1 MFSKSPV
8 KRTGRNR
15 FVRNVLIAIGNS
27 GDASLAPQA
36 VQLLDDPSALVRG
49 AAVWALSRLMPAER
63 FAALA
68 RERRPRESEPLVAA
82 EWTAALEPAA
92 A

>member
-1 MFSKSPV
+1 
-8 KRTGRNR
+8 
-15 FVRNVLIAIGNS
+15 VLIAIGNS
-27 GDASLAPQA
+27 GDASLMPQA

-49 AAVWALSRLMPAER
+49 AAVWALSRLMPTER

-82 EWTAALEPAA
+82 EWTAALGPAA